1 LLVYKIISKNISLNE
16 KRKLK
21 DKLRADDPEFKQKLF
36 ARIYANCRLKV
47 GTKIRIINTSRT
59 GVVTKIYSLYDE
71 VKWVDHKPHFVEV
84 LMDDGE
90 VYIASPYGITTKIVN

>member
-1 LLVYKIISKNISLNE
+1 MLVYKIISKNISLE
-16 KRKLK
+16 AKRRLK
-21 DKLRADDPEFKQKLF
+21 EPLRADDPEFKQKLF
-36 ARIYANCRLKV
+36 ARIYANCRLKK
-47 GTKIRIINTSRT
+47 GTPIRIINSSRKGT
-59 GVVTKIYSLYDE
+59 ITKIYSLYDE